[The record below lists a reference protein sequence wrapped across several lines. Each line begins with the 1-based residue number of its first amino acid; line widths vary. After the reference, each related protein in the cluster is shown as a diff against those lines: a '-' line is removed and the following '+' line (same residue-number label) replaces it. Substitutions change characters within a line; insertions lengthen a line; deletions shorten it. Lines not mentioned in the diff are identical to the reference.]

1 MKNKIKRNANKIFL
15 LLLTAIPAA
24 ISGQQNGG
32 SVLKNISVFH
42 EYGAYREK
50 GVDASIYCSAWGGI
64 ETENG
69 VIPLDRTVT
78 NGKKKVYRFKAGGG
92 GGIMFPL
99 HGWGA
104 FSLEQYYE
112 NGFIE
117 FDIRG
122 ASGGENLNIGLR
134 SDTRNIVRTRSISL
148 SSQNVQVTTSWQHI
162 KIPIKN
168 IAGNMGEGFSIQ
180 NITLVIIEV
189 PQRLQFYLSEM
200 YITSA
205 DREKQYPVIK
215 VNQAGYE
222 LNQNKYALVSCFP
235 GTYSLSANTEFYVV
249 NEGGERKFSGKL
261 RQVTK
266 NADASSGEI
275 VYRADFTALNEP
287 GTYRISITNP
297 RIDDSFKFNISR
309 NVYNGV
315 LADTLKYFYF
325 QRQGID
331 LEQKYAGVF
340 ARKNLHPGDRT
351 VKKYSQRS
359 ETNAPVFDVSCGWYD
374 AGDFGKYFPP
384 AASTVTDL
392 LFAYELFP
400 QLFPDN
406 HFNIPESTNGVPDIL
421 DEIKW
426 ELDMMLKMEDGSTG
440 GFYEV
445 ANYEGDTIYL
455 IDTNG
460 VNGAGNTKST
470 IATAWAAGVFAHAY
484 IVYKN
489 IPAYKTFADQC
500 IAAARRA
507 WTYLEA
513 RPKEHSW
520 VSGAGRSY
528 YYDSAET
535 AKIKFLAAAALYRA
549 AGEDKFQKY
558 VIDNYRGFNYSR
570 EFNANHVVT
579 IGDIGTGFLHYA
591 MSPNPNSAVI
601 KFFRGKFEGFE
612 KEILKTYNDKAWP
625 NALVDWAYFW
635 GSSKPVVRIPVELY
649 MCNKVL
655 NKDMAKSI
663 QVLRDA
669 VNYILGINPLS
680 FSFISGFGEN
690 SVKSIYSGIFTS
702 DNIYEV
708 PRGYLAGGANQY
720 EAGFMS
726 NYPAKCYV
734 DSDREWT
741 TNEHAIYWNAA
752 MVLCLTVAVGTID
765 K

>member
-1 MKNKIKRNANKIFL
+1 MKNIIRKNAYKIFL
-15 LLLTAIPAA
+15 LLLPAA
-24 ISGQQNGG
+24 IFGQQSGG
-32 SVLKNISVFH
+32 GVLKNISVFH

-50 GVDASIYCSAWGGI
+50 GVDAPIYCSTWGGI

-69 VIPLDRTVT
+69 VIPQERTVT
-78 NGKKKVYRFKAGGG
+78 NGKKKVYRFKANGS

-122 ASGGENLNIGLR
+122 ASGGESLNIGLR
-134 SDTRNIVRTRSISL
+134 SDTRNVVRTHSISL
-148 SSQNVQVTTSWQHI
+148 ASQNIQVTTSWQHI
-162 KIPIKN
+162 KIPVKN
-168 IAGNMGEGFSIQ
+168 IAGNTGDGFSIR
-180 NITLVIIEV
+180 NITLVVIEV

-200 YITSA
+200 YITSE

-222 LNQNKYALVSCFP
+222 LNQDKYALVSCFP
-235 GTYSLSANTEFYVV
+235 GAYSFSANTEFYVI
-249 NEGGERKFSGKL
+249 NEKGERKFSGKL
-261 RQVTK
+261 RQVSK

-275 VYRADFTALNEP
+275 VYKADFSALNEP
-287 GTYRISITNP
+287 GTYRISIINP
-297 RIDDSFKFNISR
+297 RIDDSFNFNISR
-309 NVYNGV
+309 NVYNSL

-359 ETNAPVFDVSCGWYD
+359 EANAPVFDVSRGWYD

-406 HFNIPESTNGVPDIL
+406 HFNIPESANGVPDIL

-426 ELDMMLKMEDGSTG
+426 ELEMMLKMEDGSTG
-440 GFYEV
+440 GFYEA

-470 IATAWAAGVFAHAY
+470 AATAWAAGVFAHAY

-507 WTYLEA
+507 WAYLEA
-513 RPKEHSW
+513 RPKEHTW

-528 YYDSAET
+528 YYDAADA

-570 EFNANHVVT
+570 EFNANQVVT

-591 MSPNPNSAVI
+591 MSQNPNSAVI
-601 KFFRGKFEGFE
+601 KFFREKFEGFE
-612 KEILKTYNDKAWP
+612 KDILKTYNDKAWP
-625 NALVDWAYFW
+625 AALVDWAYFW
-635 GSSKPVVRIPVELY
+635 GSNKPVVRIPVELY
-649 MCNKVL
+649 MCNRVL
-655 NKDMAKSI
+655 NKDTAKSI

-690 SVKSIYSGIFTS
+690 SVKSIYSGIFTY
-702 DNIYEV
+702 DNIYET
-708 PRGYLAGGANQY
+708 PKGYLAGGANQY

-752 MVLCLTVAVGTID
+752 MVLCLTVTIGTID

>member
-1 MKNKIKRNANKIFL
+1 MRDIHIKFALFL
-15 LLLTAIPAA
+15 LAAIPAA
-24 ISGQQNGG
+24 VFGQQTGG
-32 SVLKNISVFH
+32 SVLKSISVFH
-42 EYGAYREK
+42 EYSAYREK
-50 GVDASIYCSAWGGI
+50 GADAPMNCSIWGDF

-69 VIPLDRTVT
+69 AIPLERTVT
-78 NGKKKVYRFKAGGG
+78 NGRKKVYRFMAGGSG
-92 GGIMFPL
+92 GLMFPL

-122 ASGGENLNIGLR
+122 ASGGENFNIGLR
-134 SDTRNIVRTRSISL
+134 SDTRNVVRTHSVSL
-148 SSQNVQVTTSWQHI
+148 ASQNIQVTTSWQHV
-162 KIPIKN
+162 KIPIKT
-168 IAGNMGEGFSIQ
+168 IAGNMTDGFSIQ
-180 NITLVIIEV
+180 NITLVVIEV
-189 PQRLQFYLSEM
+189 PRRLQFYLSEM
-200 YITSA
+200 YITSP

-215 VNQAGYE
+215 VNQTGYE
-222 LNQNKYALVSCFP
+222 LNHNKYALVSCFP
-235 GTYSLSANTEFYVV
+235 GAFALSANTEFYVI
-249 NEGGERKFSGKL
+249 NDRGERKFSGKL
-261 RQVTK
+261 QQLSRT
-266 NADASSGEI
+266 ADASSGEI
-275 VYRADFTALNEP
+275 VYRADFSALNEP
-287 GTYRISITNP
+287 GTYYISITNP
-297 RIDDSFKFNISR
+297 RINDSLKFNIAR
-309 NVYNGV
+309 NVYNGL

-331 LEQKYAGVF
+331 LEQRYAGVF

-351 VKKYSQRS
+351 VRRYSQRR
-359 ETNAPVFDVSCGWYD
+359 EAGAPVFDISRGWYD

-406 HFNIPESTNGVPDIL
+406 HFNIPESANGVPDIL

-440 GFYEV
+440 GFYEA

-484 IVYKN
+484 TVYKN
-489 IPAYKTFADQC
+489 IPVYKAFADQC
-500 IAAARRA
+500 LAAARRA

-513 RPKEHSW
+513 RPNEHSW
-520 VSGAGRSY
+520 VNGAGRSY
-528 YYDSAET
+528 YYDAADT

-558 VIDNYRGFNYSR
+558 VVDNYRGFNYSR
-570 EFNANHVVT
+570 EFNAYQVVT

-601 KFFRGKFEGFE
+601 RFFREKFEGFE
-612 KEILKTYNDKAWP
+612 NIVLKTYNEKAWP
-625 NALVDWAYFW
+625 TALVDWAYFW
-635 GSSKPVVRIPVELY
+635 GSNKPVVRIPVELY

-655 NKDMAKSI
+655 NKDTAKSI
-663 QVLRDA
+663 QVLRDS

-690 SVKSIYSGIFTS
+690 SVKNIYSGIFS
-702 DNIYEV
+702 NDNIFEV
-708 PRGYLAGGANQY
+708 PKGYLAGGANQY

-726 NYPAKCYV
+726 NYMAKCYL

-752 MVLCLTVAVGTID
+752 MVLCLAVTIGTID